1 MADGGT
7 GGGEGVV
14 AHRDR
19 RDKVRVAADEG
30 IVADGGVELALAI
43 IVAGDG
49 AAAEVAVLAH
59 GGVADVGQVADGV
72 ALGKVGVLRLDISA
86 QVAALGSLGAGA
98 YMGERTDLVVG
109 ADVAVIALAGVDG
122 GACVHDGIL
131 QQGVGADDAVRANDG
146 LAAQDAAGQDGGT
159 GGNDDLRLN
168 IDIAADEIHAV
179 IQVALKGGSVAL
191 LRQFKFLF
199 CGRHEHLPLYT
210 VCSQGR
216 AAVPAKL

>member
-1 MADGGT
+1 M
-7 GGGEGVV
+7 
-14 AHRDR
+14 
-19 RDKVRVAADEG
+19 
-30 IVADGGVELALAI
+30 ELALAI

-98 YMGERTDLVVG
+98 YMGEGTDLVVG

-131 QQGVGADDAVRANDG
+131 QQ
-146 LAAQDAAGQDGGT
+146 
-159 GGNDDLRLN
+159 
-168 IDIAADEIHAV
+168 
-179 IQVALKGGSVAL
+179 ALQYSSPFTDYLQAL
-191 LRQFKFLF
+191 
-199 CGRHEHLPLYT
+199 
-210 VCSQGR
+210 
-216 AAVPAKL
+216 